1 MAVEAP
7 EKPPAGEPAP
17 APERRT
23 EARESS
29 ATWPVRDRIAL
40 ALCWTAGIG
49 LCAIAASI
57 TLYMLVKGIS
67 ELNFSYLT
75 ERPRTGGDQT
85 GTGGFF
91 DPIVGTVLLAAIG
104 TLLALPLGVATAIWL
119 SEYGRPSWLA
129 RAVES
134 GIEILAGTP
143 SIVFALFGLTF
154 FGQAFFDF
162 LSPVGAGALPLGR
175 SFFIAGF
182 MMSFIAL
189 PLVVGSTREA
199 LQAIPGHVREA
210 SYALGK
216 TKAATI
222 RRVLIPSARPGI
234 ATGGALGL
242 GRIAGDTAIVVV
254 LLGATLTIDPEPQD
268 AFQDPGLKL
277 PYEVLRGT
285 GSTLTSYVYNNAV
298 GEGNSP
304 EKAYAAAFVLLV
316 IVLGMTFIVDLIS
329 RNRKEPTWIGQ

>member
-7 EKPPAGEPAP
+7 EKPPTDESAP
-17 APERRT
+17 RRRT

-29 ATWPVRDRIAL
+29 ATWPMRDRIAL

-67 ELNFSYLT
+67 ELNLSYLT

-91 DPIVGTVLLAAIG
+91 DPIVGTVLLATIG
-104 TLLALPLGVATAIWL
+104 TLLALPIGVAAAIWL

-129 RAVES
+129 RSVES

-154 FGQAFFDF
+154 FGQAFFYF

-254 LLGATLTIDPEPQD
+254 LLGATLTIQPEPQD
-268 AFQDPGLKL
+268 SFENPSLGSSYHL
-277 PYEVLRGT
+277 LRGT

-329 RNRKEPTWIGQ
+329 RKKKEPTWIGQ